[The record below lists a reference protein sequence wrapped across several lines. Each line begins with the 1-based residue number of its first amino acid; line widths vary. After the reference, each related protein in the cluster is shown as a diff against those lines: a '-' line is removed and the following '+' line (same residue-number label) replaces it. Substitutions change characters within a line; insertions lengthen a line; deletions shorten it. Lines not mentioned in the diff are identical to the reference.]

1 MTDGTGVHPDSA
13 PAADLDGVTDSVTD
27 NVAENVADNAA
38 PAGVRLSPLEF
49 TACWNALGLDRSPPP
64 LAGCGSGRGFDRP
77 RRQLAMAALG
87 GRQLAD
93 EGRPRAYLANALRL
107 LASPD
112 YELDLRYSGRPG
124 QILAVGAVAG
134 DRGVAVLT
142 SGDDEQLDLT
152 PMDGARI
159 APALLARLGPTR
171 AGTGRPVTVPADALD
186 AANRAAD
193 SGNPWELTDRLE
205 QHGVPRLEASS
216 LVRMCE
222 GMWCRGQLGATAHFG
237 GPGRRAPWVIGF
249 HATDAG
255 WFMQL
260 RRDGTV
266 TICPSD
272 ASGLLHHW
280 RTLVDHMRPVT

>member
-1 MTDGTGVHPDSA
+1 MTDRSGVRTDTA
-13 PAADLDGVTDSVTD
+13 P
-27 NVAENVADNAA
+27 
-38 PAGVRLSPLEF
+38 PASVRLSPLEF
-49 TACWNALGLDRSPPP
+49 TACWQALDLDQAPPA
-64 LAGCGSGRGFDRP
+64 LTGSGAGRGFDRP
-77 RRQLAMAALG
+77 RRQLALAALG

-93 EGRPRAYLANALRL
+93 SGRPRADLAAALRL
-107 LASPD
+107 LAEPE
-112 YELDLRYSGRPG
+112 YELDLRYSGPQG
-124 QILAVGAVAG
+124 QILGVGAVAG

-142 SGDDEQLDLT
+142 SEDDEQLDLA
-152 PMDGARI
+152 PMDAARL
-159 APALLARLGPTR
+159 APALLERLGSTH
-171 AGTGRPVTVPADALD
+171 AGTGRTVHVPADALD
-186 AANRAAD
+186 AATRAAD
-193 SGNPWELTDRLE
+193 SGNPRELADRLE

-255 WFMQL
+255 WFVQL

-280 RTLVDHMRPVT
+280 RTLVDHVRPVT

>member
-1 MTDGTGVHPDSA
+1 MTDRTGAHPDTE
-13 PAADLDGVTDSVTD
+13 AAAHPEAAAEAHPDA
-27 NVAENVADNAA
+27 VAAAAVPVAA
-38 PAGVRLSPLEF
+38 VRLSPLEF
-49 TACWNALGLDRSPPP
+49 TACWNALGLNRPPPP
-64 LAGCGSGRGFDRP
+64 LTGCGAGRGFDRP
-77 RRQLAMAALG
+77 RRQLALAALG

-93 EGRPRAYLANALRL
+93 DGRPRADLADALRL
-107 LASPD
+107 LAEPE
-112 YELDLRYSGRPG
+112 YELDLRYSGPHG
-124 QILAVGAVAG
+124 QILGVGAVAG

-142 SGDDEQLDLT
+142 SEDDEQLDLA

-171 AGTGRPVTVPADALD
+171 PGTGRPVTIPADALD
-186 AANRAAD
+186 AANRTAE
-193 SGNPWELTDRLE
+193 SGDPWELADRLE

-216 LVRMCE
+216 LVRMCA

-280 RTLVDHMRPVT
+280 RTLVDYMRPVT